1 MLSELGRRP
10 MIGSSEGSFGDDLEK
25 EIGLLLREQ
34 RSRQD
39 ADDLERELNLY
50 RSGSAPPTV
59 EGSLSAVGGLFGGG
73 AAAAGAAGGGA
84 GGGSGATVFSAFP
97 GAKNGNG
104 FTSEEELRSDPAYH
118 SYYYSNVNL
127 NPRLPPPL
135 LSKEDW
141 KFAQRLKGG
150 NSVVGGIGDRRKV
163 NRGDNGSGRSL
174 FSMPPGFDS
183 RKQDNEVE
191 AEKVH
196 SSADW
201 GGDGLIGLSGIG
213 LGSKQKSLAEIF
225 QDDLGHS
232 APVTRIPSRPA
243 SRNAFDENFE
253 NVGSA
258 ESELAHLR
266 RELTSGDTLRS
277 SASGQGS
284 SVVHTIGPP
293 SSYTYAAAVG
303 ASLSRSTTP
312 DPQLVAR
319 APSPCLT
326 PIGGGRVGNSEKRSV
341 NSPSTFGGVTSG
353 ANESADLVAA
363 LSGMNLSSNG
373 VIDENNQLL
382 SQIEQDVEN
391 HQNYLFGLQEG
402 QNHIKQ
408 QAYLKKS
415 ESGHLHMPSAKSNGG
430 RSDLKNSSLLADRQ
444 AELQKS
450 AIPSNNSY
458 LKGSPTSTLNGGG
471 SLPAQYQHGDSANSS
486 FPNYGLSGYSLNPA
500 LASMMASQ
508 LGTGNLPPLF
518 DNVAAASAM
527 AVPGMDSRVLGGGLG
542 SGQNLSN
549 AASESHNLGRVGSQM
564 AGNALQAPFVDPMYL
579 QYLRTSD
586 YAAQLA
592 ALNDPSMDRNFLG
605 NSYMNLLE
613 LQKAYLGALLSPQK
627 SQYGV
632 PLAAKSGSSS
642 LHGFYGNPTFGAGM
656 SYPGSPLASPVI
668 PNSPVGPGSPIR
680 HTDLNLRF
688 PSGMRNLAG
697 GVMGPWHLDAGC
709 NMDESFASSLL
720 EEFKSNK
727 TKCFELSEIAGH
739 VVEFSADQYGS
750 RFIQQKLEQ
759 ATTEEKNMV
768 YEEIMPQA
776 LALMTDVF
784 GNYVIQ
790 KFFEHGLPAQRREL
804 AGKLFGHVLTLSLQM
819 YGCRVIQKA
828 IEVVDLDQ
836 KIKMVQELDGSV
848 MRCVRDQN
856 GNHVIQKC
864 IECVPEEN
872 IQFIVTT
879 FFDQVVTLSTHPYGC
894 RVIQRILE
902 HCKDPKTQNK
912 VMDEILASVSMLAQ
926 DQYGNYVVQHVLEHG
941 KPHER
946 SIIIKELAGKIVQMS
961 QQKFASNVVEKCLTF
976 GGPSERQLLVN
987 EMLGSTDENEP
998 LQAMMKDQFANYVVQ
1013 KVLETCDDQQ
1023 RELILSRIKVHLN
1036 ALKKYTYGKHIVAR
1050 VEKLVAAGERR
1061 IAAQSPHPAA

>member
-10 MIGSSEGSFGDDLEK
+10 MIGNSEGSFGDDLEK

-39 ADDLERELNLY
+39 ADDLEPELNLY

-59 EGSLSAVGGLFGGG
+59 EGSLSAVGGLFGSG
-73 AAAAGAAGGGA
+73 ATAGT
-84 GGGSGATVFSAFP
+84 GGGSAANAFSTFA

-104 FTSEEELRSDPAYH
+104 FASEEELRSDPAYH
-118 SYYYSNVNL
+118 SYYYSSVNL

-141 KFAQRLKGG
+141 KFAQRLKGES
-150 NSVVGGIGDRRKV
+150 SVIVGIGDRRKV
-163 NRGDNGSGRSL
+163 NRADNGSSRSL
-174 FSMPPGFDS
+174 FSMPPVFDS
-183 RKQDNEVE
+183 RKQEIGVE

-201 GGDGLIGLSGIG
+201 GGNGLIGLSGIG

-258 ESELAHLR
+258 ESELVHLR
-266 RELTSGDTLRS
+266 RELTSTDTLRS

-284 SVVHTIGPP
+284 SAVHTIGPP

-303 ASLSRSTTP
+303 TSLSRSTTP

-326 PIGGGRVGNSEKRSV
+326 PIGGGRVGNSEKRAI
-341 NSPSTFGGVTSG
+341 NSPSTFGGVASG
-353 ANESADLVAA
+353 VNESADLVAA

-373 VIDENNQLL
+373 VIDEDNQLP

-391 HQNYLFGLQEG
+391 HQNYLFGLQDG
-402 QNHIKQ
+402 QNRIKQ

-430 RSDLKNSSLLADRQ
+430 RSDLKNPSLLSDRQ
-444 AELQKS
+444 AELLKS
-450 AIPSNNSY
+450 AVPSNNSY

-471 SLPAQYQHGDSANSS
+471 SLPAQYQHGDGANSS
-486 FPNYGLSGYSLNPA
+486 FPNYGLSGYSLDPT

-518 DNVAAASAM
+518 ENVAAASAM
-527 AVPGMDSRVLGGGLG
+527 AVPGMDRRVLEGGFG
-542 SGQNLSN
+542 SGQNISN
-549 AASESHNLGRVGSQM
+549 IASESHNPGRVGSQI
-564 AGNALQAPFVDPMYL
+564 AGNALQAPFIDPMYL

-586 YAAQLA
+586 YAAAQLSA
-592 ALNDPSMDRNFLG
+592 FNDPSMDRNFLG

-613 LQKAYLGALLSPQK
+613 LQKAYLGDLLSPQK

-632 PLAAKSGSSS
+632 PLGAKSGSSNR
-642 LHGFYGNPTFGAGM
+642 HGFYGNPTFGAGM
-656 SYPGSPLASPVI
+656 SYPGSPLASPVV
-668 PNSPVGPGSPIR
+668 PNCPFGPGSPIR
-680 HTDLNLRF
+680 HNDLNMRF
-688 PSGMRNLAG
+688 PSGMRNLVG
-697 GVMGPWHLDAGC
+697 GVMGPWRLDSGC

-739 VVEFSADQYGS
+739 VVEFSTDQYGS
-750 RFIQQKLEQ
+750 RFIQQKLET

-768 YEEIMPQA
+768 YKEIMPQA

-804 AGKLFGHVLTLSLQM
+804 AGKLLGHVLTLSLQM

-836 KIKMVQELDGSV
+836 KIKMVEEIDGSV
-848 MRCVRDQN
+848 IRCVRDQN

-872 IQFIVTT
+872 IQFIVAT

-902 HCKDPKTQNK
+902 HCKDLKTQSK
-912 VMDEILASVSMLAQ
+912 VMDEILVSVSMLAQ

-1061 IAAQSPHPAA
+1061 IAAQSPHPA